1 METKEN
7 KMGVMPIKKLI
18 INMSVPMMISMLFQA
33 LYNIVDSL
41 FVSRISQ
48 DALTAISIAFPMQN
62 LMIAFASGTGVGI
75 NALLSRSLG
84 EKNYKRTNQA
94 ANTGLFL
101 IILTYFLFIFIGLLG
116 VKPFIASQTN
126 NAVICDYA
134 TTYTKICCLLSIGL
148 FMQVTFERLLQS
160 TGLTMYSM
168 ASQITGAI
176 INIIFDPIMIFG
188 LFGFP
193 KLGIAGAAYA
203 TIFGQTVASTI
214 GLTLNIKKNK
224 EICLKLKEVFHP
236 TLDIVKKIYLVG
248 FPSILMMSI
257 GSFMTF
263 MMNKILGSFSPD
275 ILADTAQAVFGSYFK
290 LQSFFF
296 MPVFGLNNGIIPVLA
311 YNLGAKKKE
320 RIKESVLFAVK
331 LAVIIMLIGMLC
343 FELIPDKLLGI
354 FQASDYMISIGTPAL
369 RIVAIHFPIAAIS
382 IVIISLFQAFSKS
395 MYSLIVSIMRQIVVL
410 IPAAWLL
417 SKTNDIS
424 MVWWAFPIAEIASVA
439 VSLLFFRR
447 VKRTIIDRIPD
458 EVSKEE
464 LYQF

>member
-1 METKEN
+1 MAEKEN
-7 KMGVMPIKKLI
+7 KMGSMPVKKLI

-48 DALTAISIAFPMQN
+48 EALTAISIAFPMQN

-84 EKNYKRTNQA
+84 EKNYKKADQS

-101 IILTYFLFIFIGLLG
+101 IFLTYILFIFIGLFVAG
-116 VKPFIASQTN
+116 PFIGSQTSN
-126 NAVICDYA
+126 PVIKDYA
-134 TTYTKICCLLSIGL
+134 VTYTKICCLLSIGL
-148 FMQVTFERLLQS
+148 FMQVTLERLLQS

-203 TIFGQTVASTI
+203 TIFGQTVASLV

-224 EICLKLKEVFHP
+224 DIHLSLKEIFSPAAEV
-236 TLDIVKKIYLVG
+236 VKKIYIVAV
-248 FPSILMMSI
+248 PSILMMSI
-257 GSFMTF
+257 GSIMTF
-263 MMNKILGSFSPD
+263 MMNKILGSFDPAA
-275 ILADTAQAVFGSYFK
+275 LADTAQAVFGSYFK

-311 YNLGAKKKE
+311 YNLGARKKD
-320 RIKESVLFAVK
+320 RITGSLKFAVK
-331 LAVIIMLIGMLC
+331 LAVAIMLIGMLC
-343 FELIPDKLLGI
+343 FEIIPATLLRI
-354 FQASDYMISIGTPAL
+354 FDASDYMIQIGQPAL
-369 RIVAIHFPIAAIS
+369 RIIAFHFPLAAIS
-382 IVIISLFQAFSKS
+382 IVLGSVFQAFSKS
-395 MYSLIVSIMRQIVVL
+395 FYSLIVSVMRQLVVL

-417 SKTNDIS
+417 SKTGNVAN
-424 MVWWAFPIAEIASVA
+424 VWWSFPIAEII
-439 VSLLFFRR
+439 SLI
-447 VKRTIIDRIPD
+447 VTILCFKHI
-458 EVSKEE
+458 SKTVIEK
-464 LYQF
+464 L

>member
-1 METKEN
+1 MAEKEN
-7 KMGVMPIKKLI
+7 KMGSMPVKKLI

-48 DALTAISIAFPMQN
+48 EALTAISIAFPMQN

-84 EKNYKRTNQA
+84 EKNYKKADQS

-101 IILTYFLFIFIGLLG
+101 IFLTYILFIFIGLFVAG
-116 VKPFIASQTN
+116 PFIVSQTN
-126 NAVICDYA
+126 NPVIKDYA
-134 TTYTKICCLLSIGL
+134 VTYTKICCLLSIGL
-148 FMQVTFERLLQS
+148 FMQVTLERLLQS
-160 TGLTMYSM
+160 TGLTMFSM

-203 TIFGQTVASTI
+203 TIFGQTVASLV

-224 EICLKLKEVFHP
+224 DIHLSLKEIFSPAAEV
-236 TLDIVKKIYLVG
+236 VKKIYIVAV
-248 FPSILMMSI
+248 PSILMMSI
-257 GSFMTF
+257 GSIMTF
-263 MMNKILGSFSPD
+263 MMNKILGSFDPAA
-275 ILADTAQAVFGSYFK
+275 LADTAQAVFGSYFK

-311 YNLGAKKKE
+311 YNLGARKKD
-320 RIKESVLFAVK
+320 RITGSLKFAVK
-331 LAVIIMLIGMLC
+331 LAVAIMLIGMLC
-343 FELIPDKLLGI
+343 FEFIPATLLRI
-354 FQASDYMISIGTPAL
+354 FDASDYMIQIGQPAL
-369 RIVAIHFPIAAIS
+369 RIIAFHFPLAAIS
-382 IVIISLFQAFSKS
+382 IVLGSVFQAFSKS
-395 MYSLIVSIMRQIVVL
+395 FYSLIVSVMRQLVVL

-417 SKTNDIS
+417 SKTGNVAN
-424 MVWWAFPIAEIASVA
+424 VWWSFPIAEII
-439 VSLLFFRR
+439 SLT
-447 VKRTIIDRIPD
+447 VTILCFKHI
-458 EVSKEE
+458 SKTVIEK
-464 LYQF
+464 L

>member
-1 METKEN
+1 MAEKEN
-7 KMGVMPIKKLI
+7 KMGSMPVKKLI

-48 DALTAISIAFPMQN
+48 EALTAISIAFPMQN

-84 EKNYKRTNQA
+84 EKNYKKADQS

-101 IILTYFLFIFIGLLG
+101 IFLTYILFIFIGLFVAG
-116 VKPFIASQTN
+116 PFIGSQTN
-126 NAVICDYA
+126 NPVIKDYA
-134 TTYTKICCLLSIGL
+134 VTYTKICCLLSIGL
-148 FMQVTFERLLQS
+148 FMQVTLERLLQS

-203 TIFGQTVASTI
+203 TIFGQTVASLV

-224 EICLKLKEVFHP
+224 DIHLSLKEIFSPAAEV
-236 TLDIVKKIYLVG
+236 VKKIYIVAV
-248 FPSILMMSI
+248 PSILMMSI
-257 GSFMTF
+257 GSIMTF
-263 MMNKILGSFSPD
+263 MMNKILGSFDPEA
-275 ILADTAQAVFGSYFK
+275 LADTAQAVFGSYFK

-311 YNLGAKKKE
+311 YNLGARKKD
-320 RIKESVLFAVK
+320 RITGSLKFAVK
-331 LAVIIMLIGMLC
+331 LAVAIMLIGMLC
-343 FELIPDKLLGI
+343 FEFIPATLLRI
-354 FQASDYMISIGTPAL
+354 FDASDYMIQIGQPAL
-369 RIVAIHFPIAAIS
+369 RIIAFHFPLAAIS
-382 IVIISLFQAFSKS
+382 IVLGSVFQAFSKS
-395 MYSLIVSIMRQIVVL
+395 FYSLIVSVMRQLVVL

-417 SKTNDIS
+417 SKTGNVAN
-424 MVWWAFPIAEIASVA
+424 VWWSFPIAEII
-439 VSLLFFRR
+439 SLI
-447 VKRTIIDRIPD
+447 VTILCFKHI
-458 EVSKEE
+458 SKTVIEK
-464 LYQF
+464 L

>member
-1 METKEN
+1 MAEKEN
-7 KMGVMPIKKLI
+7 KMGSMPVKKLI

-48 DALTAISIAFPMQN
+48 EALTAISIAFPMQN

-84 EKNYKRTNQA
+84 EKNYKKADQS

-101 IILTYFLFIFIGLLG
+101 IFLTYILFIFIGLFVAG
-116 VKPFIASQTN
+116 PFIGSQTN
-126 NAVICDYA
+126 NPVIKDYA
-134 TTYTKICCLLSIGL
+134 VTYTKICCLLSIGL
-148 FMQVTFERLLQS
+148 FMQVTLERLLQS
-160 TGLTMYSM
+160 TGLTMFSM

-203 TIFGQTVASTI
+203 TIFGQTVASLV

-224 EICLKLKEVFHP
+224 DIHLSLKEIFSPAAEV
-236 TLDIVKKIYLVG
+236 VKKIYIVAV
-248 FPSILMMSI
+248 PSILMMSI
-257 GSFMTF
+257 GSIMTF
-263 MMNKILGSFSPD
+263 MMNKILGSFDPAA
-275 ILADTAQAVFGSYFK
+275 LADTAQAVFGSYFK

-311 YNLGAKKKE
+311 YNLGARKKD
-320 RIKESVLFAVK
+320 RITGSLKFAVK
-331 LAVIIMLIGMLC
+331 LAVAIMLIGMLC
-343 FELIPDKLLGI
+343 FEFIPATLLRI
-354 FQASDYMISIGTPAL
+354 FDASDYMIQIGQPAL
-369 RIVAIHFPIAAIS
+369 RIIAFHFPLAAIS
-382 IVIISLFQAFSKS
+382 IVLGSVFQAFSKS
-395 MYSLIVSIMRQIVVL
+395 FYSLIVSVMRQLVVL

-417 SKTNDIS
+417 SKTGNVAN
-424 MVWWAFPIAEIASVA
+424 VWWSFPIAEII
-439 VSLLFFRR
+439 SLT
-447 VKRTIIDRIPD
+447 VTILCFKHI
-458 EVSKEE
+458 SKTVIEK
-464 LYQF
+464 L

>member
-1 METKEN
+1 MAEKEN
-7 KMGVMPIKKLI
+7 KMGSMPVKKLI

-48 DALTAISIAFPMQN
+48 EALTAISIAFPMQN

-84 EKNYKRTNQA
+84 EKNYKKADQS

-101 IILTYFLFIFIGLLG
+101 IFLTYILFIFIGLFVAG
-116 VKPFIASQTN
+116 PFIGSQTN
-126 NAVICDYA
+126 NPVIKDYA
-134 TTYTKICCLLSIGL
+134 VTYTKICCLLSIGL
-148 FMQVTFERLLQS
+148 FMQVTLERLLQS

-203 TIFGQTVASTI
+203 TIFGQTVASLV

-224 EICLKLKEVFHP
+224 DIHLSLKEIFSPAAEV
-236 TLDIVKKIYLVG
+236 VKKIYIVAV
-248 FPSILMMSI
+248 PSILMMSI
-257 GSFMTF
+257 GSIMTF
-263 MMNKILGSFSPD
+263 MMNKILGSFDPAA
-275 ILADTAQAVFGSYFK
+275 LADTAQAVFGSYFK

-311 YNLGAKKKE
+311 YNLGARKKD
-320 RIKESVLFAVK
+320 RITGSLKFAVK
-331 LAVIIMLIGMLC
+331 LAVAIMLIGMLC
-343 FELIPDKLLGI
+343 FEFIPATLLRI
-354 FQASDYMISIGTPAL
+354 FDASDYMIQIGQPAL
-369 RIVAIHFPIAAIS
+369 RIIAFHFPLAAIS
-382 IVIISLFQAFSKS
+382 IVLGSVFQAFSKS
-395 MYSLIVSIMRQIVVL
+395 FYSLIVSVMRQLVVL

-417 SKTNDIS
+417 SKTGNVAN
-424 MVWWAFPIAEIASVA
+424 VWWSFPIAEII
-439 VSLLFFRR
+439 SLI
-447 VKRTIIDRIPD
+447 VTILCFKHI
-458 EVSKEE
+458 SKTVIEK
-464 LYQF
+464 L

>member
-1 METKEN
+1 MAEKEN
-7 KMGVMPIKKLI
+7 KMGSMPVKKLI

-48 DALTAISIAFPMQN
+48 EALTAISIAFPMQN

-84 EKNYKRTNQA
+84 EKNYKKADQS

-101 IILTYFLFIFIGLLG
+101 IFLTYILFIFIGLFVAG
-116 VKPFIASQTN
+116 PFIGSQTSN
-126 NAVICDYA
+126 PVIKDYA
-134 TTYTKICCLLSIGL
+134 VTYTKICCLLSIGL
-148 FMQVTFERLLQS
+148 FMQVTLERLLQS

-203 TIFGQTVASTI
+203 TIFGQTVASLV

-224 EICLKLKEVFHP
+224 DIHLSLKEIFSPAAEV
-236 TLDIVKKIYLVG
+236 VKKIYIVAV
-248 FPSILMMSI
+248 PSILMMSI
-257 GSFMTF
+257 GSIMTF
-263 MMNKILGSFSPD
+263 MMNKILGSFDPAA
-275 ILADTAQAVFGSYFK
+275 LADTAQAVFGSYFK

-311 YNLGAKKKE
+311 YNLGARKKD
-320 RIKESVLFAVK
+320 RITGSLKFAVK
-331 LAVIIMLIGMLC
+331 LAVAIMLIGMLC
-343 FELIPDKLLGI
+343 FELIPATLLRI
-354 FQASDYMISIGTPAL
+354 FDASDYMIQIGQPAL
-369 RIVAIHFPIAAIS
+369 RIIAFHFPLAAIS
-382 IVIISLFQAFSKS
+382 IVLGSVFQAFSKS
-395 MYSLIVSIMRQIVVL
+395 FYSLIVSVMRQLVVL

-417 SKTNDIS
+417 SKTGNVAN
-424 MVWWAFPIAEIASVA
+424 VWWSFPIAEII
-439 VSLLFFRR
+439 SLI
-447 VKRTIIDRIPD
+447 VTILCFKHI
-458 EVSKEE
+458 SKTVIEK
-464 LYQF
+464 L